1 MPEVKAQIRESVR
14 DYFARFLKNKGV
26 KFTKTRPNEL
36 IILHAQKADYVKVMN
51 LAFDLHKNKVVP
63 AHIRPWHVLYEL
75 LKRQLANQNN
85 RQANFN
91 ITADIHSTK
100 ISFQPIVRLKDV
112 RDLNQIG
119 AALLIAHSGDEKEAL
134 KGINGICPQDAIN
147 NLNGR
152 DLRKAMG
159 ITLDLSKYH
168 LSQKVRRAAF
178 DLYTGLL
185 LEYADVDP
193 SALVKKSV
201 LSNGFRNLLTIA
213 NDVNHE
219 HTELAKIAVDEVKD
233 AAANSSYLKLE
244 PKLSTLLKSSST
256 EEVLRAH
263 KRVMGEY
270 ERNRKLH

>member
-1 MPEVKAQIRESVR
+1 MPEVKAPIRESVR
-14 DYFARFLKNKGV
+14 DYFARFLKSKGV
-26 KFTKTRPNEL
+26 KFTKTRQNEL
-36 IILHAQKADYVKVMN
+36 VIPHTRKTDYIKVMN
-51 LAFDLHKNKVVP
+51 LGFELNQSKVIP
-63 AHIRPWHVLYEL
+63 GHIRPWHVLYEL
-75 LKRQLANQNN
+75 LKRQMANQDN

-91 ITADIHSTK
+91 ITADPRSTK

-112 RDLNQIG
+112 RDLNHIG

-134 KGINGICPQDAIN
+134 KGINAISPQDALTS
-147 NLNGR
+147 LNGR

-213 NDVNHE
+213 NDAKHE

-233 AAANSSYLKLE
+233 AAASSSYLSVE
-244 PKLSTLLKSSST
+244 PKLSKLLRASSV
-256 EEVLRAH
+256 EEVLGVH
-263 KRVMGEY
+263 KRAMGDY
-270 ERNRKLH
+270 EKSRKLH